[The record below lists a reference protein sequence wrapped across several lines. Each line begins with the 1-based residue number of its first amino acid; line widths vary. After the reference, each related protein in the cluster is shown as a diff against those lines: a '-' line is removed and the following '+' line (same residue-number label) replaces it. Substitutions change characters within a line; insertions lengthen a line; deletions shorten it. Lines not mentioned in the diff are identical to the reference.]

1 MLNCIIVED
10 EFPAREELKFFIK
23 NNKNFAIKREFETS
37 IDALK
42 FLENSSVDVVFL
54 DINMP
59 GLDGM
64 TLARLIHK
72 IDKNI
77 KLIFI
82 TAYREFAVDAFEI
95 GTFDYILKP
104 YSEER
109 IITVLERVVAS
120 VAESKTPIN
129 KNETSK
135 LTVNSG
141 EKMVVISIF
150 DILYI
155 EANEKETTIA
165 LQNESYTSKLK
176 ISQLEA
182 ILPSENF
189 FRTHRSYIVN
199 IDKIAEVEPWFNGS
213 YLIKVGKKSHNISV
227 SRNNVKKLK
236 EILNII

>member
-23 NNKNFAIKREFETS
+23 NNKNFNIKREFETS

-42 FLENSSVDVVFL
+42 FLENNSVDVIFL

-64 TLARLIHK
+64 TLGRLIHK

-82 TAYREFAVDAFEI
+82 TAYREFAVEAFEI

-109 IITVLERVVAS
+109 IIALLERVVAS
-120 VAESKTPIN
+120 ATNTKNFIN
-129 KNETSK
+129 KNETNK
-135 LTVNSG
+135 LTVISG

-155 EANEKETTIA
+155 EANEKETTIV
-165 LQNESYTSKLK
+165 LQEEKYTSKLK
-176 ISQLEA
+176 ISQFEE
-182 ILPSENF
+182 ILPAEKF
-189 FRTHRSYIVN
+189 FRAHRSYIVN
-199 IDKIAEVEPWFNGS
+199 IDKIVEVEPWFNGS
-213 YLIKVGKKSHNISV
+213 YLIKVGKKNCNLSV